1 MSNELVTVERQGHVL
16 LIGMNRPE
24 KEKCFEPGYVL
35 AVSKSVWAAG

>member
-24 KEKCFEPGYVL
+24 KRNALPGYVL
-35 AVSKSVWAAG
+35 AASHSVWTAG